1 MPLAP
6 APRNVGELFNC
17 FSNPEGLGEATDSNG
32 RNICISYKTRGAN
45 LRFKEE
51 GSIVLVGSI
60 FAASVLDW

>member
-1 MPLAP
+1 MWGSFLIAFQTHRDLARLP
-6 APRNVGELFNC
+6 
-17 FSNPEGLGEATDSNG
+17 SNG